1 MIASALCIVVGTALV
16 SIPAQRFMLRWQH
29 TVEKILWEE
38 DYVVAGDWLYL
49 SGARVQGS
57 GAGMEPPP
65 DAVRVGTAWHY
76 RPENRWHRAV
86 NLARSAIGR
95 DYELCIDGTCRPMS
109 GWIPG
114 APAAT
119 TLSPCPGSAAPT
131 RQDPRQDR

>member
-16 SIPAQRFMLRWQH
+16 SIPAQRFTLHWQH

-65 DAVRVGTAWHY
+65 DAVRVGTSWHY
-76 RPENRWHRAV
+76 QPTDRWHRTV
-86 NLARSAIGR
+86 NLARSAFGR
-95 DYELCIDGTCRPMS
+95 DYELCIDGACRPMS

-114 APAAT
+114 PPEPT
-119 TLSPCPGSAAPT
+119 TLLPCRGSAV
-131 RQDPRQDR
+131 R

>member
-29 TVEKILWEE
+29 TVEKVLWEE

-65 DAVRVGTAWHY
+65 DAVRVGQSWHY
-76 RPENRWHRAV
+76 RPTDRWYRSV
-86 NLARSAIGR
+86 NLARSAFGR
-95 DYELCIDGTCRPMS
+95 DYELCIDDVCKPMAV
-109 GWIPG
+109 WVPG
-114 APAAT
+114 APAPT
-119 TLSPCPGSAAPT
+119 TLTPCVGPAE
-131 RQDPRQDR
+131 RLR